1 MVSPD
6 LLGTLRKAATRA
18 TDRAREG
25 NWPHGIR
32 TVASMFPPYSDDASG
47 DVWGIHTLLHPDMAE
62 GAFLE
67 FYGSNAVRSICAGL
81 LGVGVDGLQMELA
94 NMLVNPE
101 RTETSL
107 PWHRDCLANSLTTAE
122 EIKAL
127 AKDSGKQSGVQWNT
141 ALYTDSCFIFV
152 PGSHIR
158 PRTAVEREVTLN
170 RPYDPLPTQMVL
182 TLEAGQTVF
191 YNPNL
196 LHRAVYNPKI
206 RRATLHCAV
215 GAPENGG
222 VVRAA
227 GIVHVLGY
235 KRISWI
241 TDPAFRDSLPNGGLR
256 SMHANLLD
264 SLQ

>member
-1 MVSPD
+1 MTRERVNFGSVS
-6 LLGTLRKAATRA
+6 
-18 TDRAREG
+18 
-25 NWPHGIR
+25 
-32 TVASMFPPYSDDASG
+32 
-47 DVWGIHTLLHPDMAE
+47 
-62 GAFLE
+62 FLWWYNCLV
-67 FYGSNAVRSICAGL
+67 FGL
-81 LGVGVDGLQMELA
+81 A
-94 NMLVNPE
+94 
-101 RTETSL
+101 
-107 PWHRDCLANSLTTAE
+107 
-122 EIKAL
+122 
-127 AKDSGKQSGVQWNT
+127 

-158 PRTAVEREVTLN
+158 PRTAVEREVTLI
-170 RPYDPLPTQMVL
+170 RPYDPLPSQVVL

-215 GAPENGG
+215 GAPENGA

-256 SMHANLLD
+256 IMHANLLD
-264 SLQ
+264 SLQKAERQGLIVKSPDEDERVQAYKKQLEQKSNLREEMLARLVEEKKA